1 MSAPEPR
8 QLSDVERRRRRAAV
22 LDSLREGAELRARL
36 RPRATHLE
44 RARDLLRA
52 RTLRG

>member
-1 MSAPEPR
+1 MPR
-8 QLSDVERRRRRAAV
+8 RLSVEDRRRRQAL
-22 LDSLREGAELRARL
+22 LDTLREGAELRARL

-52 RTLRG
+52 RTTRG